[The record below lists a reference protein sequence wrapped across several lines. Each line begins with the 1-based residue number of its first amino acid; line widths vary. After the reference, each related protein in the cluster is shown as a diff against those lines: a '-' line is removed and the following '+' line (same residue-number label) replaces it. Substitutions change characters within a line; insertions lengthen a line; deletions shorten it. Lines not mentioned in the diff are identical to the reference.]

1 MKKDMTNLLEETIK
15 KLADNH
21 KLPADVKWV
30 GADTFGW
37 FTWADFVK
45 IANVEYY
52 RGYGSAQV
60 SEDLL
65 VVGEDFWLER
75 HEYDGSEWW
84 EFKTMPQRPM
94 LSRKPESV
102 IKKSYEGSLREIHDG
117 DGYE

>member
-1 MKKDMTNLLEETIK
+1 MERDLTNLLEETIK

-30 GADTFGW
+30 GAESFGW
-37 FTWADFVK
+37 FPWDEFVAVAD
-45 IANVEYY
+45 VEYNE
-52 RGYGSAQV
+52 GFGSANV

-84 EFKTMPQRPM
+84 EFKAIPLRPM
-94 LSRKPESV
+94 LSRKPETV
-102 IKKSYEGSLREIHDG
+102 IRKSYESNLREIHDG
-117 DGYE
+117 EGYE